1 MPSQEQLFDFLH
13 EISIELNNNGYP
25 ILNNIIHPFPKLK
38 WEEEIIKE
46 MMNERRYNS
55 DSEYTDTSD
64 DDKDDSKEK

>member
-38 WEEEIIKE
+38 WEEEIIRE
-46 MMNERRYNS
+46 MINERRDNS

-64 DDKDDSKEK
+64 DDKDDSKAN